1 MYRLVMK
8 DGLVTGEFDAP
19 ADHKPSQV
27 DVVSL
32 MM

>member
-1 MYRLVMK
+1 MVLK

-19 ADHKPSQV
+19 VDAKPSQV
-27 DVVSL
+27 DIVSL